1 MCAHVEDRAQEFL
14 RPLVAAN
21 QPLPGRL
28 GVNGES
34 VITMASTFAHL
45 AGMLSGV
52 RLPQQHRRGTG
63 I

>member
-1 MCAHVEDRAQEFL
+1 VRTVGECAEEFL

-28 GVNGES
+28 GMNGES
-34 VITMASTFAHL
+34 VINMASTFAHL